1 MTNPLFA
8 GFSLVLNISQ
18 YQMSYYSVIPWPS
31 VSVAFDSE
39 EIG

>member
-18 YQMSYYSVIPWPS
+18 YQMSYYSVIPCSDTLSSYP
-31 VSVAFDSE
+31 AY
-39 EIG
+39 GR